1 MKQIHYSVIG
11 EALWA
16 RDHNVTSKHPQER
29 MRELGFNLLV
39 CVPETI
45 ADCWNCL
52 VEDFNFELPDYILS
66 SDEIN
71 WSYFYGH
78 RPEATITAMVK
89 CGVDYKPIEE
99 ELVKEREKA
108 NAQIE
113 NNHKLFNGFAIKS
126 VANIKAFNLDK
137 DVVWQMTM
145 EE

>member
-29 MRELGFNLLV
+29 MRELGFDLLV

-52 VEDFNFELPDYILS
+52 VKDFNFELPDYISS

-71 WSYFYGH
+71 WNYFYGH
-78 RPEATITAMVK
+78 CPEVTKTVMVK
-89 CGVDYKPIEE
+89 CGIDYKPIEE
-99 ELVKEREKA
+99 KLAKEREKV
-108 NAQIE
+108 NKQIE
-113 NNHKLFNGFAIKS
+113 SNRKSFNGFAIKS
-126 VANIKAFNLDK
+126 VTDIKAISLDGNS
-137 DVVWQMTM
+137 VWRMTM
-145 EE
+145 EG

>member
-1 MKQIHYSVIG
+1 MKQIRYSVIG

-29 MRELGFNLLV
+29 MRKFGFDLLV

-52 VEDFNFELPDYILS
+52 VEDFNFELPDYISS

-78 RPEATITAMVK
+78 CPEVTKTAMAK
-89 CGVDYKPIEE
+89 CGIDYKPIEKK
-99 ELVKEREKA
+99 LVKEREKV
-108 NAQIE
+108 NKQIE
-113 NNHKLFNGFAIKS
+113 NNRKSFNGFTIKS
-126 VANIKAFNLDK
+126 VANIKAFNSDK
-137 DVVWQMTM
+137 GVVWQMTM
-145 EE
+145 EG